1 MTCILRPQPRWG
13 IMARGPR
20 QSSGSANS
28 EGKLKHLDN
37 LATPGNH
44 KYQRTRTEYRNFL
57 YNSSI
62 ESDFGGNTQKV
73 LLFTNVPYKFVK

>member
-1 MTCILRPQPRWG
+1 MYSKASAKMGHHGKRP
-13 IMARGPR
+13 

-44 KYQRTRTEYRNFL
+44 KYQRTRTEYRYFL

-62 ESDFGGNTQKV
+62 ESDFGGNT
-73 LLFTNVPYKFVK
+73 